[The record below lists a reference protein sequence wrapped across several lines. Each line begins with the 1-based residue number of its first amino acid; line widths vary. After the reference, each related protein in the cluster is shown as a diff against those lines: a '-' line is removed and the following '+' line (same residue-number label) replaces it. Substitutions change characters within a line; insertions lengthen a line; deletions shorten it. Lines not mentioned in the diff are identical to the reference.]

1 MGHHSSNPYRA
12 GNKAVRAIDRK
23 REQERKI
30 MLSSAYKFADELAQK
45 LVQRLMDQHIIETTS
60 DSAIRE
66 VFANL
71 LKNLQDMEEFD
82 LQFKIAPLRQLAANP
97 NFISLYLTQYIIED
111 LVNHSKIED
120 VFGDDV
126 DIYKAVDS
134 ILNKI
139 RPEDI

>member
-30 MLSSAYKFADELAQK
+30 MLSSAYKHADELAQK
-45 LVQRLMDQHIIETTS
+45 LVQRLLDQHIIETTS

-71 LKNLQDMEEFD
+71 LRNLQDMEEFD

-134 ILNKI
+134 VMNKI
-139 RPEDI
+139 RPEDM

>member
-71 LKNLQDMEEFD
+71 LKNLQDMEEFE
-82 LQFKIAPLRQLAANP
+82 LQYKIAPLRQLAANP